1 MRDRQDQSGDPMKF
15 VLLSAILA
23 AGVLSLGTAQASPEL
38 SKSAGCVKCH
48 DIEKKKKGPTF
59 KETAAKYKGKAD
71 AEAVIFKGITD
82 PKGDHPEMKASA
94 EDTKT
99 VIKWVLSL

>member
-1 MRDRQDQSGDPMKF
+1 MKTA
-15 VLLSAILA
+15 LLSAILA
-23 AGVLSLGTAQASPEL
+23 AGVLSLSTAQASPEL

-48 DIEKKKKGPTF
+48 ELDKKKKGPAF
-59 KETAAKYKGKAD
+59 KDSAAKYKGKAD
-71 AEAVIFKGITD
+71 AEAVIFKTITD

-99 VIKWVLSL
+99 MIKWILTL